1 MATLKE
7 NMDAIKL
14 EKDTKILPENLKA
27 GITAFGVTGT
37 LEGGTIEGDVST
49 YVKEFTS
56 EEEMRNSAS
65 TLEDGTICKIFEK
78 TSYETNIVDCTEP
91 MSTIVLPVTIHAAKV
106 NQMQGGTLEYY
117 PTENYVTGSEY
128 LVFETKAFSTNVTA
142 KVYVLGSETTTI
154 TYKYDSTLSAY
165 TTTDITEDWVIQ
177 FSTPLIAAHIGNTL
191 PDFGRAI
198 PVTIQKSILNYIFE
212 YKNEE
217 FTELR
222 EYNENV
228 AYISNNPDEPMI
240 VEGTNRI
247 GIVQTS
253 NSAYRINPT
262 YSYDRVVF
270 PDAIDADAFPKFED
284 GVYTHTNMIYERPGN
299 MSLSKLCRII
309 TVTVEDPSV
318 TVSCVWDGDGVYWDN
333 AGNAFFESM
342 GLTYGTVTY
351 IYTSD
356 TGYVKQSGP
365 EGWFFGQNNEVSMS
379 ILGEF
384 KLPPLHIKQEEWND
398 AFRVMFDGTYN
409 LHGIYSSDS
418 SMDGYAPYG
427 FDAEPEHILIGKSV
441 YSNGTKTGTM
451 PDNGYLEY
459 TPSDVEQAIPAG
471 YTSGGKIAA
480 IQPTTTTGPK
490 VFETIETMNSST
502 GNEEGDLAVVYKN
515 DIKDWTV
522 DTATNII
529 MFANNVTLDEAIDY
543 ETSALICATDP
554 NNYYLIDI
562 MFSPTG
568 LTATPL
574 EGGEPVVYE
583 SQDGLTYVKTSG
595 VDKFVLD
602 FDICFEQEMWKDP
615 YSKFF
620 KTGTKN
626 FNGLFEYKNDKFAL
640 AETQLNTTSENVYKT
655 EFYGK
660 NGIETGTLGDTASS
674 DYNDTAAEIYAK
686 LSVIYD
692 RLEPVKANNGDVYSS
707 WKTIPV
713 KLDGTPLL
721 DTSDV
726 TDMFQ
731 MFAYNSKLITI
742 PMLNTSNVTVTR
754 YMFDSCTNLITI
766 APIDTSNVTE
776 MYDMFLGCSNLI
788 KVPLL
793 DTSSAT
799 DMGAMFKNCT
809 SLQSIP
815 QFNMSKNTDMYEMF
829 YNCSN
834 LISIPELNVSN
845 VGNMN
850 YAFYGCSNLTTIP
863 ALNTVKVFGMVN
875 AFKNCTS
882 LSDDSL
888 NNILLMCVTATTSYA
903 EGNAKTLKSIGLT
916 SDQATRCTSLSNY
929 EAFTAAG
936 WTTGY

>member
-177 FSTPLIAAHIGNTL
+177 FSTPLIATHIGNTL

-217 FTELR
+217 FAELR

-228 AYISNNPDEPMI
+228 AYISNNPDEPML

-253 NSAYRINPT
+253 NSEYRINPT

-270 PDAIDADAFPKFED
+270 PEVIDTDAFPKFED
-284 GVYTHTNMIYERPGN
+284 GVYTHTNMIYEMPDN

-318 TVSCVWDGDGVYWDN
+318 TVSCVWDGDGMYWDN
-333 AGNAFFESM
+333 GGAAILDSM
-342 GLTYGTVTY
+342 GLTYGNVTY
-351 IYTSD
+351 TYTSD

-441 YSNGTKTGTM
+441 YSNGTIHGKM

-459 TPSDVEQAIPAG
+459 TPSNEEQIIPAG

-480 IQPTTTTGPK
+480 IEKGAK
-490 VFETIETMNSST
+490 IFSSIEEMNAST
-502 GNEEGDLAVVYKN
+502 DNTNGNLAVVYGVSLQN
-515 DIKDWTV
+515 TTV
-522 DTATNII
+522 
-529 MFANNVTLDEAIDY
+529 
-543 ETSALICATDP
+543 
-554 NNYYLIDI
+554 
-562 MFSPTG
+562 
-568 LTATPL
+568 
-574 EGGEPVVYE
+574 
-583 SQDGLTYVKTSG
+583 
-595 VDKFVLD
+595 
-602 FDICFEQEMWKDP
+602 
-615 YSKFF
+615 
-620 KTGTKN
+620 
-626 FNGLFEYKNDKFAL
+626 NDKFQIATFPSTVTL
-640 AETQLNTTSENVYKT
+640 PTAFENLQEISYQSVDESITIYGELSGTGFELEIGEDILSYISNDGITYTREDSLGEEVDFGVEIYYDNLDTWSDAIGYFVQIKAEKCEGVYKYDST
-655 EFYGK
+655 K
-660 NGIETGTLGDTASS
+660 NGYIQ
-674 DYNDTAAEIYAK
+674 I
-686 LSVIYD
+686 LS
-692 RLEPVKANNGDVYSS
+692 
-707 WKTIPV
+707 
-713 KLDGTPLL
+713 
-721 DTSDV
+721 
-726 TDMFQ
+726 
-731 MFAYNSKLITI
+731 
-742 PMLNTSNVTVTR
+742 
-754 YMFDSCTNLITI
+754 
-766 APIDTSNVTE
+766 
-776 MYDMFLGCSNLI
+776 
-788 KVPLL
+788 
-793 DTSSAT
+793 
-799 DMGAMFKNCT
+799 
-809 SLQSIP
+809 
-815 QFNMSKNTDMYEMF
+815 
-829 YNCSN
+829 
-834 LISIPELNVSN
+834 
-845 VGNMN
+845 
-850 YAFYGCSNLTTIP
+850 
-863 ALNTVKVFGMVN
+863 
-875 AFKNCTS
+875 
-882 LSDDSL
+882 
-888 NNILLMCVTATTSYA
+888 
-903 EGNAKTLKSIGLT
+903 
-916 SDQATRCTSLSNY
+916 
-929 EAFTAAG
+929 
-936 WTTGY
+936 